1 MNEKYSNPDW
11 SPLEDRDYG
20 ESLSYSSGPH
30 VIFDTYKL
38 LSCVSRGSVQVAIR
52 HYGECCLTTY
62 SAKLGVRPR
71 ILSKSQWGCHRSLPS
86 LTVSPVTLSLV
97 EWGSPFT
104 NLLSS
109 SSTVPY
115 YSPGNQEG
123 LTTGLFEWIATK
135 ICTFLRDM
143 MPSHVELGILRCSI
157 SNK

>member
-1 MNEKYSNPDW
+1 MKNTVILTDHLWKTVIMENP
-11 SPLEDRDYG
+11 SPTIQV
-20 ESLSYSSGPH
+20 PTW
-30 VIFDTYKL
+30 IFDTYKL

-62 SAKLGVRPR
+62 SAKLRRPSS
-71 ILSKSQWGCHRSLPS
+71 ILSKSQWGVIGPCLVLRSPPS
-86 LTVSPVTLSLV
+86 TLSLV
-97 EWGSPFT
+97 KWGSPFT

-123 LTTGLFEWIATK
+123 LTTGLFKWIATK